1 MTYSE
6 CVNGRKYERISKDN
20 QNRGITYYVRG
31 KGENECG
38 TFRNNIK

>member
-20 QNRGITYYVRG
+20 QKRGITLLRE
-31 KGENECG
+31 GERRNECG